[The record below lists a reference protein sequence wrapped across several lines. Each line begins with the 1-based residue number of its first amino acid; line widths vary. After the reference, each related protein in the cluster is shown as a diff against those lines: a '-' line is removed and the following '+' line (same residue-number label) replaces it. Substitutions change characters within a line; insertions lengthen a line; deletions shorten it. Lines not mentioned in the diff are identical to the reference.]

1 MDKTVEDI
9 VVRVDDVIWKV
20 DSLLNRKKHT
30 EYAGQLLDQA
40 IDTVLEEIKRCVN
53 EEMPKYKHI
62 FIFAEEN
69 NEKEEK

>member
-9 VVRVDDVIWKV
+9 VVRVDDVLWKV
-20 DSLLNRKKHT
+20 DSLLNRRKQKNYT
-30 EYAGQLLDQA
+30 GQLVDHA

-53 EEMPKYKHI
+53 EEMPKYKHL

>member
-9 VVRVDDVIWKV
+9 VVRVDDVLWKV
-20 DSLLNRKKHT
+20 DSLLNRRKQKNYT
-30 EYAGQLLDQA
+30 GQLVDHA
-40 IDTVLEEIKRCVN
+40 IDIVLEEIKRCVN
-53 EEMPKYKHI
+53 EEMPKYKHL